1 MERIQE
7 LFEKWVMT
15 EAKRRGYVYAENV
28 LLKSSNGD
36 YRTTWV
42 DCAWIGWRAAV
53 LAGLNMKRRPT
64 NRTALL
70 VAQDLAQLALAATGW
85 RRQVYW
91 RAAMGEMR
99 RAYNLEA
106 GQ

>member
-1 MERIQE
+1 
-7 LFEKWVMT
+7 MT
-15 EAKRRGYVYAENV
+15 R
-28 LLKSSNGD
+28 
-36 YRTTWV
+36 
-42 DCAWIGWRAAV
+42 
-53 LAGLNMKRRPT
+53 LA

-99 RAYNLEA
+99 RAYNLEGA
-106 GQ
+106 DNA

>member
-1 MERIQE
+1 M
-7 LFEKWVMT
+7 
-15 EAKRRGYVYAENV
+15 
-28 LLKSSNGD
+28 
-36 YRTTWV
+36 RTRY
-42 DCAWIGWRAAV
+42 RAAGV
-53 LAGLNMKRRPT
+53 EGMKRPT

-99 RAYNLEA
+99 RAYNLEV

>member
-1 MERIQE
+1 MRVI
-7 LFEKWVMT
+7 T
-15 EAKRRGYVYAENV
+15 
-28 LLKSSNGD
+28 SSLTLILSGT
-36 YRTTWV
+36 RLE
-42 DCAWIGWRAAV
+42 GSSS
-53 LAGLNMKRRPT
+53 MKRIT

-70 VAQDLAQLALAATGW
+70 VAQDFAQMALAATGW

-99 RAYNLEA
+99 RAYNREV

>member
-1 MERIQE
+1 M
-7 LFEKWVMT
+7 
-15 EAKRRGYVYAENV
+15 
-28 LLKSSNGD
+28 
-36 YRTTWV
+36 
-42 DCAWIGWRAAV
+42 
-53 LAGLNMKRRPT
+53 MKRRPT

-99 RAYNLEA
+99 RAYNLEV

>member
-1 MERIQE
+1 
-7 LFEKWVMT
+7 
-15 EAKRRGYVYAENV
+15 
-28 LLKSSNGD
+28 
-36 YRTTWV
+36 
-42 DCAWIGWRAAV
+42 
-53 LAGLNMKRRPT
+53 MKRVT
-64 NRTALL
+64 NRTALQT
-70 VAQDLAQLALAATGW
+70 AQDLAQMALAATGW